1 MFYFLGMQQ
10 SNPSVSAPRA
20 IPGPRS
26 WPVVGNGL
34 QVLLQGGLFPLLERS
49 WKRHGDTFRV
59 DLGPKRLVAIAHPD
73 DLERV
78 LLSERD
84 SFYKGTA
91 YDQFRV
97 LVGDRG
103 MVTIEGETWR
113 SHRRVAQPS
122 FNKGAIAALGT
133 KMTAATSTM
142 LESWETRLQV
152 GADFD
157 IYEELL
163 ALTMWIIGDTLF
175 SLDLRGSIDSSAE
188 AFSVALE
195 MLSVRGNEL
204 VRLPLAWPT
213 PGNRKLRRA
222 LATLDET
229 VHKII
234 RDRRASGERPPDLL
248 SALLAGSDEHGQP
261 FDDAALRDE
270 VITFFLAG
278 HETTA
283 LALSW
288 TWFMLATNPEIQEK
302 LHAEVDAVLGG
313 RTPTAE
319 DMARLPYTR
328 MVLHEALRL
337 YTPTWSGARD
347 VIAPVELGG
356 HRVEA
361 GELVMY
367 LPYFTHRHPEFWD
380 EPHRVNPER
389 FTPEAMQGRHKCAYV
404 PFSAGP
410 RMCIG
415 NHFSLQEGA
424 LNLAMISQRYRF
436 PLSPRARIEPQ
447 FPITM
452 RPKDGVLLTVAARRA
467 GGG

>member
-1 MFYFLGMQQ
+1 MPQI
-10 SNPSVSAPRA
+10 SPSVSAPRV

-34 QVLLQGGLFPLLERS
+34 QVLFHGGLFPVLEHAWQRY
-49 WKRHGDTFRV
+49 GDTFRV
-59 DLGPKRLVAIAHPD
+59 DLGPKRLVAIVHPD

-78 LLSERD
+78 LLSEREC
-84 SFYKGTA
+84 FYKGEA
-91 YDQFRV
+91 YDQFRM

-122 FNKGAIAALGT
+122 FNKGAIAGLAA

-142 LESWETRLQV
+142 LASWESRLTV
-152 GADFD
+152 GGDFD
-157 IYEELL
+157 IYEDLL

-175 SLDLRGSIDSSAE
+175 SLDLRGEIDRSAE

-195 MLSVRGNEL
+195 QVSSRGNEM

-213 PGNRKLRRA
+213 PGNLRLRRA
-222 LATLDET
+222 LATLDAT
-229 VHKII
+229 VHGII
-234 RDRRASGERPPDLL
+234 RDRRVSGERPPDLL
-248 SALLAGSDEHGQP
+248 SALLAGSDEHGEP
-261 FDDAALRDE
+261 LDDRALRDE

-288 TWFMLATNPEIQEK
+288 TWYMLATHPEIQEA
-302 LHAEVDAVLGG
+302 LHAEVDAALGG

-328 MVLHEALRL
+328 MVLQEALRL
-337 YTPTWSGARD
+337 YAPTWSGARD
-347 VIAPVELGG
+347 VIAPAVLGG
-356 HRVEA
+356 YPVER
-361 GELVMY
+361 GDTVIY
-367 LPYFTHRHPEFWD
+367 LSYFTHRHPDFWD
-380 EPHRVNPER
+380 EPAKVKPER

-415 NHFSLQEGA
+415 NHFSLMEGA
-424 LNLAMISQRYRF
+424 LILAMIAQRYRF
-436 PLSPRARIEPQ
+436 TLSPRARIEPQ
-447 FPITM
+447 FQITM
-452 RPKDGVLLTVAARRA
+452 RPKYGVLLTVAERRA
-467 GGG
+467 GAS